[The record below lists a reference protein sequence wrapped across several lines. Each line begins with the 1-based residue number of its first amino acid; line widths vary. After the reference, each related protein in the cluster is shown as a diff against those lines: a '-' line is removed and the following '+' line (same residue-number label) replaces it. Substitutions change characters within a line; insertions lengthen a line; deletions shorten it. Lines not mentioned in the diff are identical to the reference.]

1 MKTMLITGASRGIGD
16 AFVKEFQ
23 RDYNIVTVARTG
35 DMTEIGD
42 VTDKDFR
49 DYLIDK
55 YLPDVFVNNV
65 GGYHND
71 MTESMEINL
80 IQAGHLLEGFYA
92 KMMKGHIINLGSMGG
107 EVTGYANMGSS
118 RYNYFAAK
126 RALRDWI
133 RYIQQNKAKR
143 SVKITTLIPG
153 YVDSNMHP
161 NGTHAEVIMFK
172 QQVNEIKRHTLAEI
186 SRWIIE
192 LPKDLVIEEIKIGN
206 R

>member
-49 DYLIDK
+49 NYLIDK

-65 GGYHND
+65 GGYHNEL
-71 MTESMEINL
+71 TESMEINL
-80 IQAGHLLEGFYA
+80 IQAGHLLEGFYK

-107 EVTGYANMGSS
+107 ELTGYANMGPSK
-118 RYNYFAAK
+118 YNYYAAK

-133 RYIQQNKAKR
+133 RYIQQNKSKR
-143 SVKITTLIPG
+143 TVKITTLIPG
-153 YVDSNMHP
+153 FVDSNMRP
-161 NGTHAEVIMFK
+161 DGAQMEKVMSTHI
-172 QQVNEIKRHTLAEI
+172 VNEISRATLAEI